1 MRRSIALALA
11 LAGVLMS
18 VASTSTLAAVVTWQL
33 QNVVFSDDATATG
46 TVTLD
51 DTFPGF
57 VKAVDIDVSA
67 GPNHSA
73 FHFGNDL
80 PPDLRGGGNQIIF
93 SNQVDRA
100 LTLTF
105 DQSLGDQLAIPPTLL
120 FPPNPVHIETGV
132 NSGSNDLFIISPGVN
147 AIRTVVSGDIV
158 MVPEADTYVLLGF
171 GICMLWLLMRWR
183 HSIAT
188 APVTRGRGLTL

>member
-1 MRRSIALALA
+1 MRRSIALAV
-11 LAGVLMS
+11 AGVLMS

-46 TVTLD
+46 TFTLD

-57 VKAVDIDVSA
+57 VKAVDIDVTA

-73 FHFGNDL
+73 FHFGNL
-80 PPDLRGGGNQIIF
+80 PPDLRGAGNQIIF

-105 DQSLGDQLAIPPTLL
+105 DQSLGDQLAIPPTLF
-120 FPPNPVHIETGV
+120 FPPNPVHIDTRPGV
-132 NSGSNDLFIISPGVN
+132 ASNDLFIISPGVN

-158 MVPEADTYVLLGF
+158 TVPEADTYVLLGF
-171 GICMLWLLMRWR
+171 GICVLWLLMRWR